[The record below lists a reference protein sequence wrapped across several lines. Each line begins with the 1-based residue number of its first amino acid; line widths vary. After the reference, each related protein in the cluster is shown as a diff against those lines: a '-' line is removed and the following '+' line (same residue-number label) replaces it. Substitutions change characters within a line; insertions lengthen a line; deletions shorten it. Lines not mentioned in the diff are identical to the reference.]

1 MKKIKISGYYFITDE
16 KLSKAGNVSDV
27 KNAVSAGVKIV
38 QYRNKCG
45 STKEMYDEAVK
56 LKKICCKKNV
66 IFIIND
72 RMDIALALSS
82 DGVHIG
88 QDDMPYSVARKIL
101 GKNKIIGVTVHTLK
115 QARNAEKS
123 GADYLGV
130 SPIFSTDTK
139 SDAGKPCGISLIKKI
154 KSHINRTIPI
164 VAIGGI
170 NLSNAKEVIS
180 AGADG
185 LCAIS
190 AVITKKNVK
199 KEIKKFQKLFDNADD
214 TKCHSE
220 SKGKVTP
227 KVSS

>member
-1 MKKIKISGYYFITDE
+1 MSGYYFITDE

-27 KNAVSAGVKIV
+27 KSAVSAGVKVV

-56 LKKICCKKNV
+56 LKEICRKKNV
-66 IFIIND
+66 IFLIND
-72 RMDIALALSS
+72 RMDIAIASDS

-88 QDDMPYSVARKIL
+88 QDDMPYSIARKIL
-101 GKNKIIGVTVHTLK
+101 GKSKIIGVTVHTLK
-115 QARNAEKS
+115 EARDAEKS

-139 SDAGKPCGISLIKKI
+139 RDAGRPAGISLIEKI
-154 KSHINRTIPI
+154 KSRLCETIPV

-170 NLSNAKEVIS
+170 NLSNAGEVIA

-190 AVITKKNVK
+190 ATVTKNNVK
-199 KEIKKFQKLFDNADD
+199 KEIKKFQKLFEKEHE
-214 TKCHSE
+214 TSTEH
-220 SKGKVTP
+220 
-227 KVSS
+227 